1 MSGGVAWGTMFADA
15 ASLAIAGGAV
25 VGVGAWFTRHSW
37 RGVGRV
43 RRLLD
48 DLEGSQARP
57 GVPARP
63 GVMERL
69 QSSEEANVQILER
82 LAAGDEANA
91 QILERLATGDEAN
104 AQILER
110 LTAGDERFG
119 GDSDRLDAME
129 QRLGAFEQTLAHVA
143 SELPKNGKPAAEK
156 LDYVYRWIKDQVD
169 AAASE
174 EST

>member
-1 MSGGVAWGTMFADA
+1 MFSDA
-15 ASLAIAGGAV
+15 ASLAIAGGAI
-25 VGVGAWFTRHSW
+25 VGVLAWATRHSW
-37 RGVGRV
+37 RGAGRV

-69 QSSEEANVQILER
+69 QSSEETDGQILERLAAGEEANVQILER
-82 LAAGDEANA
+82 LATGEAA
-91 QILERLATGDEAN
+91 Q

-129 QRLGAFEQTLAHVA
+129 QRLGKVEETVTHVA
-143 SELPKNGKPAAEK
+143 AELPKNGMPAAQK
-156 LDYVYRWIKDQVD
+156 LDFVYQWIKGQAEASGTVED
-169 AAASE
+169 AP
-174 EST
+174 